1 MNAEFHQEIHL
12 LRGRKCISQIDASL
26 AEYTRGEE
34 IAAVQ
39 LLENLAAYIS
49 ILRRHIYSENRVFFK
64 MALQELSENED
75 QLLAQR
81 FRQDG
86 ETVGGGD
93 LYASSRE
100 LVAAMA
106 KMISNQKC

>member
-1 MNAEFHQEIHL
+1 
-12 LRGRKCISQIDASL
+12 
-26 AEYTRGEE
+26 
-34 IAAVQ
+34 
-39 LLENLAAYIS
+39 
-49 ILRRHIYSENRVFFK
+49 